1 MQKIFRV
8 HVETAGLSCAHWLL
22 NVQQLWSLS
31 QEANQTQPIK
41 LRQVRLLKHWFRK
54 RTVNSTL
61 NWARTLD
68 FEMFCSTLLGQFFKL
83 GLLLE
88 LLVWQ
93 WTRFLATR
101 YARHVKGIYKRK
113 KGILVMLCPN
123 LKGPEVLQMLWD
135 LTVSTCLTLP
145 YTGSVIMQ
153 SPSLGYSVFNNT
165 WFKPPKCVSPSKD

>member
-31 QEANQTQPIK
+31 QEANQTQPIR

-101 YARHVKGIYKRK
+101 YARHVKGIYEEKGHTCNVMPKSKRSRGLANVVGFNGFYLPDPALHWVSDNAK
-113 KGILVMLCPN
+113 SFVGIFR
-123 LKGPEVLQMLWD
+123 
-135 LTVSTCLTLP
+135 
-145 YTGSVIMQ
+145 I
-153 SPSLGYSVFNNT
+153 
-165 WFKPPKCVSPSKD
+165 